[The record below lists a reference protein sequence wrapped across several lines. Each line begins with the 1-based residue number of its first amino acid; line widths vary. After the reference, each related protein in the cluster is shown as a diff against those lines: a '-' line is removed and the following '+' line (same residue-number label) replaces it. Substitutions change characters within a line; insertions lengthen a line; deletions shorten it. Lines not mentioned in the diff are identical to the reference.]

1 MVRKI
6 YLEEKLKNKHFTNM
20 IVVEGG
26 SYDVTGVL
34 ESARCYLKNLQ
45 VFRIEEDMNN
55 NQFIIKF
62 GIVNQ
67 HKLKIADYLLNK
79 YPEIKNIKHYFC
91 PNGLLGFR
99 VGSIE
104 LDQKNRELH
113 KIWIEDNSLQAYEI
127 SAYIQNIQLVEKGY
141 TFKQNNYYLINEEDK
156 KNKIELEKEFNEW
169 LAEFYGLLCLNK
181 QREEYFEYNPLYGMS
196 NDVSLEGEIE
206 WELELRLGIRLCLAR
221 AGIHTVKD
229 LISLTP
235 EELLNIRNISNKRFD
250 IIIQTLEAHGLH
262 LKK

>member
-79 YPEIKNIKHYFC
+79 YPEIKILNIIFVQMDC
-91 PNGLLGFR
+91 
-99 VGSIE
+99 
-104 LDQKNRELH
+104 LD
-113 KIWIEDNSLQAYEI
+113 
-127 SAYIQNIQLVEKGY
+127 
-141 TFKQNNYYLINEEDK
+141 
-156 KNKIELEKEFNEW
+156 
-169 LAEFYGLLCLNK
+169 
-181 QREEYFEYNPLYGMS
+181 
-196 NDVSLEGEIE
+196 
-206 WELELRLGIRLCLAR
+206 LEL
-221 AGIHTVKD
+221 V
-229 LISLTP
+229 
-235 EELLNIRNISNKRFD
+235 
-250 IIIQTLEAHGLH
+250 Q
-262 LKK
+262 

>member
-113 KIWIEDNSLQAYEI
+113 KICIEDNSLQAYEI
-127 SAYIQNIQLVEKGY
+127 SAYIQNIKLEEKGY

-181 QREEYFEYNPLYGMS
+181 QREEFFEYNPLYGMS
-196 NDVSLEGEIE
+196 NDVS
-206 WELELRLGIRLCLAR
+206 
-221 AGIHTVKD
+221 
-229 LISLTP
+229 
-235 EELLNIRNISNKRFD
+235 
-250 IIIQTLEAHGLH
+250 
-262 LKK
+262 

>member
-79 YPEIKNIKHYFC
+79 YL
-91 PNGLLGFR
+91 PNNQDLLF
-99 VGSIE
+99 
-104 LDQKNRELH
+104 
-113 KIWIEDNSLQAYEI
+113 
-127 SAYIQNIQLVEKGY
+127 
-141 TFKQNNYYLINEEDK
+141 
-156 KNKIELEKEFNEW
+156 
-169 LAEFYGLLCLNK
+169 
-181 QREEYFEYNPLYGMS
+181 
-196 NDVSLEGEIE
+196 
-206 WELELRLGIRLCLAR
+206 
-221 AGIHTVKD
+221 
-229 LISLTP
+229 
-235 EELLNIRNISNKRFD
+235 
-250 IIIQTLEAHGLH
+250 
-262 LKK
+262 